1 MDQRKSYQKISP
13 ISTVVKRTG
22 RMGLVPAALLL
33 VGTYCAEE
41 KQESAAVPAP
51 DPIIAQVGDK
61 AITLGQ
67 FQTFSRD
74 IPKYLQSEKTGI
86 ERVRNHLQT
95 MIDRE
100 LLAMEALAQG
110 IDQSPRF
117 LKKMR
122 RFKEKRL
129 LAVFQ
134 AREIRVKI
142 TQEEVAEYFARE
154 GLSRA
159 VRFDEILVEG
169 EDKAAAAV
177 GELRASKSVSEVA
190 EKYSSGA
197 QTAARGGDEGTYIT
211 PLDVPPDVRDA
222 LFSLEVGEVSEPVKR
237 GENHFAIYKLTD
249 AATLGL
255 NDAVLRKIYRTLYIE
270 KYADQRAAIA
280 AKLRDEY
287 GVEID
292 QAGWDLFLKKIDDQ
306 ASFETAEERSIT
318 LYRHPGGKITA
329 EDFIDAARTAKLPL
343 AGFADSAQALSFA
356 DRTVVANAVI
366 VEAALRAGIHR
377 EEAVAQALDER
388 REQLLMILL
397 REQLMEDELAV
408 TAEEVRSY
416 YDSHRD
422 DFARPKLY
430 LQEILVDT
438 EEEAQSL
445 AEQIRSGAS
454 LGELA
459 KTHSTRPAEQQ
470 DEEGYM
476 HIHDFERALYSRLVR
491 AAQEAPLGELTGPVE
506 VKGGYSVFKVVS
518 REEGSQNFA
527 QVKKRVEATVKWLRK
542 QVIFEQY
549 LAELREKYAA
559 QVTIRENQLELA
571 AGAD

>member
-1 MDQRKSYQKISP
+1 
-13 ISTVVKRTG
+13 
-22 RMGLVPAALLL
+22 MGLVLAALLL
-33 VGTYCAEE
+33 VGTHCAEE
-41 KQESAAVPAP
+41 KQESAAVPDP
-51 DPIIAQVGDK
+51 DPTIAQVGDK
-61 AITLGQ
+61 EITLEQ
-67 FQTFSRD
+67 FRAFSRD

-95 MIDRE
+95 MIDRD
-100 LLAMEALAQG
+100 LLAMEALARG

-129 LAVFQ
+129 LPVFL

-142 TQEEVAEYFARE
+142 TREEAAEYFERA

-169 EDKAAAAV
+169 EDKAAVAV
-177 GELRASKSVSEVA
+177 GELRAGKSFSEVA
-190 EKYSSGA
+190 EKYSSGVR
-197 QTAARGGDEGTYIT
+197 TAARGDEGTYST
-211 PLDVPPDVRDA
+211 RLDVQPDVRDA

-237 GENHFAIYKLTD
+237 GENRFAIYKLTD
-249 AATLGL
+249 AAPLSL
-255 NDAVLRKIYRTLYIE
+255 NDAVLHKIYRTLYIE
-270 KYADQRAAIA
+270 KYTDQRAAIA

-292 QAGWDLFLKKIDDQ
+292 RAGWRLFLKKIDDQ

-329 EDFIDAARTAKLPL
+329 DDFIDAARTAKLPL
-343 AGFADSAQALSFA
+343 ASFADSALAISFA

-377 EEAVAQALDER
+377 EEAVARTLDER

-454 LGELA
+454 LGKLA

-470 DEEGYM
+470 DEEGNM
-476 HIHDFERALYSRLVR
+476 HIHGFERARYSRLVR

-518 REEGSQNFA
+518 REEGSQSFA

>member
-1 MDQRKSYQKISP
+1 
-13 ISTVVKRTG
+13 
-22 RMGLVPAALLL
+22 MGLVPAALLL
-33 VGTYCAEE
+33 VGTHCAEE
-41 KQESAAVPAP
+41 KQESAAVPDP
-51 DPIIAQVGDK
+51 NPIIAQVGDRK
-61 AITLGQ
+61 ITLGQ
-67 FQTFSRD
+67 FRAFSRD

-100 LLAMEALAQG
+100 LLAMEALAQS

-142 TQEEVAEYFARE
+142 TQEEVAEYFERE
-154 GLSRA
+154 GLSKA

-169 EDKAAAAV
+169 EDKAAAAL
-177 GELRASKSVSEVA
+177 GELKASKSFSEVA
-190 EKYSSGA
+190 EKYSSG
-197 QTAARGGDEGTYIT
+197 TRSAARGGEEGTYIT
-211 PLDVPPDVRDA
+211 PLDVPPGVRDA

-237 GENHFAIYKLTD
+237 GENRFAIYKLTD

-255 NDAVLRKIYRTLYIE
+255 NDDVLHKIYRTLYIE
-270 KYADQRAAIA
+270 KYADQRVAIA

-329 EDFIDAARTAKLPL
+329 EDFIDAARTVKLPL
-343 AGFADSAQALSFA
+343 ASFADSAQAISFA

-377 EEAVAQALDER
+377 EEEVARTLDER

-430 LQEILVDT
+430 LQELLVET

-470 DEEGYM
+470 DEEGNM
-476 HIHDFERALYSRLVR
+476 HIHDFERARYSRLVR

-518 REEGSQNFA
+518 REEGSQSFA
-527 QVKKRVEATVKWLRK
+527 QAKKRVEATVKWLRK

-571 AGAD
+571 TGAD

>member
-1 MDQRKSYQKISP
+1 MDQRKSYRKIAP

-22 RMGLVPAALLL
+22 RMGLVPAALLF
-33 VGTYCAEE
+33 VGTHCAEE
-41 KQESAAVPAP
+41 KQESAAVPDP
-51 DPIIAQVGDK
+51 DPIIAQVGDR
-61 AITLGQ
+61 AITLQQ
-67 FQTFSRD
+67 FRAFSRD
-74 IPKYLQSEKTGI
+74 IPQYLQSEKTGI

-95 MIDRE
+95 IIDRE

-117 LKKMR
+117 LRKMR

-142 TQEEVAEYFARE
+142 TREEVAEYFARE
-154 GLSRA
+154 GLSKA
-159 VRFDEILVEG
+159 IRFDEILVEG
-169 EDKAAAAV
+169 GDKAAVV
-177 GELRASKSVSEVA
+177 GELRAGKSFSEVA

-197 QTAARGGDEGTYIT
+197 QTATRGDEGAYSTR
-211 PLDVPPDVRDA
+211 LDVHPDMRDA

-237 GENHFAIYKLTD
+237 GENRFAIYKLTG
-249 AATLGL
+249 AATLDL
-255 NDAVLRKIYRTLYIE
+255 NDAVLRKIYRILYIE

-292 QAGWDLFLKKIDDQ
+292 RAGWHLFLKKIDDQ
-306 ASFETAEERSIT
+306 ASFETEEERSIA

-329 EDFIDAARTAKLPL
+329 DDFIAAARAEKLPL
-343 AGFADSAQALSFA
+343 AGFANSAEAVSFA

-445 AEQIRSGAS
+445 AEQIRGGAS

-459 KTHSTRPAEQQ
+459 RTHSTRPTEQQ
-470 DEEGYM
+470 DEEGNM
-476 HIHDFERALYSRLVR
+476 HIHDFERARYSRLVR

-506 VKGGYSVFKVVS
+506 VKGGYSVFKVIS
-518 REEGSQNFA
+518 RKEGSQNFA

-549 LAELREKYAA
+549 LAELRGKYAA

>member
-1 MDQRKSYQKISP
+1 
-13 ISTVVKRTG
+13 
-22 RMGLVPAALLL
+22 MGLVLAALLL
-33 VGTYCAEE
+33 VGTHCAEE
-41 KQESAAVPAP
+41 KQESAAVPDP
-51 DPIIAQVGDK
+51 NPIIAQVGDK
-61 AITLGQ
+61 EITLGQ
-67 FQTFSRD
+67 FRAFSRD

-95 MIDRE
+95 MIDRD

-129 LAVFQ
+129 LPVFL

-142 TQEEVAEYFARE
+142 TREEAAEYFERA

-169 EDKAAAAV
+169 EDKAAVAV
-177 GELRASKSVSEVA
+177 GELRAGKSFSEVA

-197 QTAARGGDEGTYIT
+197 RTAARGDEGTYST
-211 PLDVPPDVRDA
+211 RLDVQPDVRDA

-237 GENHFAIYKLTD
+237 GENRFAIYKLTD
-249 AATLGL
+249 AAPLSL
-255 NDAVLRKIYRTLYIE
+255 NDAVLHKIYRTLYIE
-270 KYADQRAAIA
+270 KYTDQRAAIA

-292 QAGWDLFLKKIDDQ
+292 RAGWRLFLKKIDDQ
-306 ASFETAEERSIT
+306 ASFETAAERSIA
-318 LYRHPGGKITA
+318 LYKHLGGKITA
-329 EDFIDAARTAKLPL
+329 DDFIDAARTAKLPL
-343 AGFADSAQALSFA
+343 ASFADSALAVSFA

-377 EEAVAQALDER
+377 EEAVARTLDER

-470 DEEGYM
+470 DEEGNM
-476 HIHDFERALYSRLVR
+476 HIHDFERARYSRLVR

-518 REEGSQNFA
+518 REEGSQSFA